1 MPSQAYNYDD
11 PDALD
16 LPYDREDAPQ
26 LVPWRW

>member
-1 MPSQAYNYDD
+1 MPSQQYNYDD

-16 LPYDREDAPQ
+16 LPYDREDAPH